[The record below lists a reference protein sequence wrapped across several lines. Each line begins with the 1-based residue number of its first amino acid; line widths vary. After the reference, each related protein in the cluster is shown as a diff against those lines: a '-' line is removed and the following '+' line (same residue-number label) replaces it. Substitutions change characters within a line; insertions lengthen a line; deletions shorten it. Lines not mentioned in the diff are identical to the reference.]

1 MNETRVPTMVSA
13 NGEMRNRVQQIRLD
27 SQLGKGSAGRSGA
40 SWLPWIL
47 TGLLALTW
55 AGTGIRSYG
64 NMASD
69 GANASAGP
77 AATAP
82 ASSGNSGGSSNNSS
96 TNSAASAPTI
106 ESGTVQ
112 LEVKG
117 YIVPAQQIAVS
128 PIDVGGRLVELNVVE
143 GKFYKKGEV
152 LAKLDPSSYLALYEE
167 SVATYEG
174 AVKRLR
180 ATEQR
185 LAELKPASVRAIEV
199 TQLQAQL
206 DEAKAQQDRTLDDYR
221 RLVALNGNVAAR
233 ELEQAETDNRAAQ
246 ARVVKLMADLT
257 VLKEGPRPEKILAA
271 EADRATASA
280 DVDAA
285 EARKKQSKWR
295 LDNCTIVAPIAGTVL
310 AKKAEQW
317 NLVNPM
323 AFGATSGSV
332 CDMANLADLE
342 VELEIP
348 ERDISKLKVN
358 QPCRIKADAYP
369 GRAYEGRLDR
379 IMPIANRS
387 KSIVTVRVKVTLP
400 SEEAATPF
408 LKPEMGAV
416 VSFLPVT
423 ADKK

>member
-27 SQLGKGSAGRSGA
+27 SQLGKGSAGRSGP
-40 SWLPWIL
+40 SWLPWSL
-47 TGLLALTW
+47 TGLLAPTW
-55 AGTGIRSYG
+55 AGTGIGSYR
-64 NMASD
+64 NRASD

-271 EADRATASA
+271 EA
-280 DVDAA
+280 
-285 EARKKQSKWR
+285 RKKQSKWR